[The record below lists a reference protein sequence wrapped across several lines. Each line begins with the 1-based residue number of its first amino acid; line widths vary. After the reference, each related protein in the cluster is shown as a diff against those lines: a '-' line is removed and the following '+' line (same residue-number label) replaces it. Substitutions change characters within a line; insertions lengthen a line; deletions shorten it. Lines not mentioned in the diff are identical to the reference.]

1 MKKGVTPLLWTLV
14 VIDVVLTLVNAIF
27 PNHIPVL
34 ILIPILIVIPLAF
47 ALLHGAVRYQW
58 SGIITFL
65 VMCLVVSNLL
75 ENTSILTGFPFGH
88 YYYTSGL
95 GPKLF
100 LVPLVIGPAY
110 FGTGY
115 LAWVLSTVL
124 IGDVRPKAS
133 TFTTFAVPFI
143 ASFMMV
149 AWDLGMDPTSSTI
162 RHLWIWEQGGGY
174 FGVPLTNYLGWFFT
188 VYVFF
193 QLFALYLRFRK
204 ASREGEELTLPR
216 SYYAQAIV
224 MYAVIGLVIVV
235 NYLVGGP
242 NRAITDAV
250 GIIWQTR
257 VIAEAEATVS
267 IFTMLFAAA
276 LSTVKVLHGYALT
289 DFSIDWEREQA
300 RCPQGQISSSWTPT
314 RTRNQDVIKIKFGY
328 ATCGGCPVR
337 SQCTQSRQR
346 TLTVRRREAHFALEA
361 ARQREQTEEFA
372 ELYEQRAG
380 AGEPK

>member
-1 MKKGVTPLLWTLV
+1 MKKGVPPLLWTLV
-14 VIDVVLTLVNAIF
+14 VINVVLTLGNAVF

-34 ILIPILIVIPLAF
+34 ILILMPLVF
-47 ALLHGAVRYQW
+47 ALLHGAQHYQW

-65 VMCLVVSNLL
+65 VMCLLVSNLL

-88 YYYTSGL
+88 YYYTSRL

-124 IGDVRPKAS
+124 IGDVRPMAS
-133 TFTTFAVPFI
+133 AFTTFAVPFM

-193 QLFALYLRFRK
+193 QVFALYLRFRK
-204 ASREGEELTLPR
+204 ASSDGEEPTFKR
-216 SYYAQAIV
+216 SSYAQVIV
-224 MYAVIGLVIVV
+224 MYAVIGLTFVV
-235 NYLVGGP
+235 NYLVGST
-242 NRAITDAV
+242 NMAITDAV
-250 GIIWQTR
+250 GIVWQTR
-257 VIAEAEATVS
+257 SIAEAEAMVS

-276 LSTVKVLHGYALT
+276 LSAVKLLQGSVAVANTPVEAETGETALK
-289 DFSIDWEREQA
+289 ERLQ
-300 RCPQGQISSSWTPT
+300 
-314 RTRNQDVIKIKFGY
+314 
-328 ATCGGCPVR
+328 
-337 SQCTQSRQR
+337 
-346 TLTVRRREAHFALEA
+346 
-361 ARQREQTEEFA
+361 
-372 ELYEQRAG
+372 
-380 AGEPK
+380 